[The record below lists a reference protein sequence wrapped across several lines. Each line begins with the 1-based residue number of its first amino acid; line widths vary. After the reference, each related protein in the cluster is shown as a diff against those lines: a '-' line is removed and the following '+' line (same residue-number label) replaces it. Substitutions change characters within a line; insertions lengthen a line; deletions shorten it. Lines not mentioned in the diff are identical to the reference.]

1 MLKESRIMTEF
12 PINTCMISYD
22 SKRAVTVQKKGERE
36 YRIQMFDLE
45 SYDKTFDETVGGDTK
60 DYIKIKDIE

>member
-1 MLKESRIMTEF
+1 MLKESKIMTEY

-22 SKRAVTVQKKGERE
+22 SKVTVQVQKKGERE
-36 YRIQMFDLE
+36 YRMQMFDLE
-45 SYDKTFDETVGGDTK
+45 SYQKVFDEGVGGQPE

>member
-1 MLKESRIMTEF
+1 MLKESRIMTEY

-22 SKRAVTVQKKGERE
+22 SKVAVQVQKKGERE
-36 YRIQMFDLE
+36 YRMQMFDLE
-45 SYDKTFDETVGGDTK
+45 SYQKTFDEVVGGQQG